1 MQQGI
6 LRGNDTALDRRGFLH
21 LRFGRLGKSLAECA
35 QLSDISWLELGIT
48 SGQVL
53 QGGVEPLLLVI
64 GMTTDDTALH
74 DLLEQLV
81 TGILIRRVRRDI
93 ATRTKLGL
101 DHFLWV
107 VRRNTG
113 LVGVSGSA

>member
-6 LRGNDTALDRRGFLH
+6 LRGNEAASDRSGFLH
-21 LRFGRLGKSLAECA
+21 LRFWRLGKSFAECA
-35 QLSDISWLELGIT
+35 QLGDISWLELGIT
-48 SGQVL
+48 SCQVL

-64 GMTTDDTALH
+64 GMTADDTALH

-81 TGILIRRVRRDI
+81 TGLLIRRVRRDI
-93 ATRTKLGL
+93 ATWTKLGL

-113 LVGVSGSA
+113 LVGVSGAA